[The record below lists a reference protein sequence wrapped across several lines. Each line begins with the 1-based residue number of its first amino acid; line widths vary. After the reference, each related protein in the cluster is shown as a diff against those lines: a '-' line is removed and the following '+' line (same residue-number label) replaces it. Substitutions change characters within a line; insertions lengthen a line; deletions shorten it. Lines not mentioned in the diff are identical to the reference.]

1 MNKSITQDAQNDNQI
16 SKTIR
21 RFFTRFH
28 ISSALKSANAYKSK
42 GISVAEI
49 FQYLFILIFSNR
61 SMYMNLL
68 SGRNTPAFRKDTV
81 YRFMKMTQVNWIR
94 FTTVLSSRIIKDSIV
109 PLDSEGRA
117 NVLIVDDSMFERNR
131 SKKVQLLTKVYDH
144 AKHAY
149 KFGFRMLTLGWSDGS
164 TFLPVNSMLLSSEN
178 KKNRINEASEMDK
191 RSVGYKR
198 RQLSMQK
205 GTSVMLELLKQ
216 AKRAAIPAK
225 YVLFDS
231 WFPSPSSIHAVKE
244 IGYDVIA
251 MVKKTP
257 KMFFRYN
264 GEDMSLISIYN
275 KNKKRPG
282 RSRYLLS
289 VMVDVVKEGKDI
301 PAKVVYVRNR
311 NKRKEYL
318 CIIST
323 DIELDENEII
333 RIYGKRWDIEVF
345 FKVCKSYLHLSKGC
359 RCISY
364 DAMTAHTAVVFTRYM
379 MLSLESRESK
389 DERSLGELFLY
400 FSDEMSDITW
410 IQAFQLLLQMFR
422 ELLADNLDVADDKI
436 DELVDAF
443 MDTIP
448 ALLKSNYRLHDHRT
462 LIIELLPD
470 IEFSRCIAK
479 IHVRSLSK
487 ILNHSFC
494 HNAYLLSF

>member
-1 MNKSITQDAQNDNQI
+1 MNKSITQDTQNDNQI

-21 RFFTRFH
+21 RFFIRFR
-28 ISSALKSANAYKSK
+28 ISSALKSANAYKKK
-42 GISVAEI
+42 GISASEV
-49 FQYLFILIFSNR
+49 FQYLFLLIFSNR

-68 SGRNTPAFRKDTV
+68 TGRNTPAFAKDTV
-81 YRFMKMTQVNWIR
+81 YRFMKRIEINWIR
-94 FTTVLSSRIIKDSIV
+94 FTTVLSSRIINEAIV
-109 PLDSEGRA
+109 PLDSEDRA
-117 NVLIVDDSMFERNR
+117 NVLIIDDSMFERNR
-131 SKKVQLLTKVYDH
+131 SKKVELLAKVFDH
-144 AKHAY
+144 AKHTY

-164 TFLPVNSMLLSSEN
+164 TFLPVNSVLLSTDN
-178 KKNRINEASEMDK
+178 KKNRINEANVVDK
-191 RSVGYKR
+191 RTVGYKR
-198 RQLSMQK
+198 RQLSIQK

-216 AKRAAIPAK
+216 AKKANIPAK

-231 WFPSPSSIHAVKE
+231 WFSSPSSIHAVRE

-275 KNKKRPG
+275 KNKKRRG

-289 VMVDVVKEGKDI
+289 VMVDVVKDGNII

-323 DIELDENEII
+323 DTELDENEIL

-345 FKVCKSYLHLSKGC
+345 FKVCKSYLHLSKEC
-359 RCISY
+359 RSISY

-379 MLSLESRESK
+379 MLSVENRESK

-422 ELLADNLDVADDKI
+422 TLLADNLDIADDEI
-436 DELVDAF
+436 TALVDAF
-443 MDTIP
+443 MDAIP
-448 ALLKSNYRLHDHRT
+448 TLLKTKLQ
-462 LIIELLPD
+462 
-470 IEFSRCIAK
+470 A
-479 IHVRSLSK
+479 
-487 ILNHSFC
+487 
-494 HNAYLLSF
+494 A

>member
-28 ISSALKSANAYKSK
+28 VSSALKSANAYKRK
-42 GISVAEI
+42 GIPVVEI

-68 SGRNTPAFRKDTV
+68 SERNTPAFGKDTV
-81 YRFMKMTQVNWIR
+81 YRFMKMLQINWIR
-94 FTTVLSSRIIKDSIV
+94 FTTVLSSRIINEAIL
-109 PLDSEGRA
+109 PLDSEERA
-117 NVLIVDDSMFERNR
+117 NVLIIDDSMFERNR
-131 SKKVQLLTKVYDH
+131 SKKVELLTKVYDH

-164 TFLPVNSMLLSSEN
+164 TFLPVNSVLLSSEN
-178 KKNRINEASEMDK
+178 RINRINEASAMDK
-191 RSVGYKR
+191 RTVGYKR

-205 GTSVMLELLKQ
+205 ATSVMLELLKY
-216 AKRAAIPAK
+216 AKHAAIPAK

-231 WFPSPSSIHAVKE
+231 WFSSPSSIHAVKE

-264 GEDMSLISIYN
+264 GEDMSLVSIYN
-275 KNKKRPG
+275 KNRKRRG

-289 VMVDVVKEGKDI
+289 AMVDVVKDGKII

-323 DIELDENEII
+323 DTELDENEII

-345 FKVCKSYLHLSKGC
+345 FKVCKSYLHLSKEC
-359 RCISY
+359 RSISY
-364 DAMTAHTAVVFTRYM
+364 DAMTAHTAVVFARYM
-379 MLSLESRESK
+379 MLSLESRESN

-400 FSDEMSDITW
+400 FSDELSDITW

-422 ELLADNLDVADDKI
+422 KQLTDHLDMTDDKI
-436 DELVDAF
+436 DELVDTF
-443 MDTIP
+443 MNTIP
-448 ALLKSNYRLHDHRT
+448 ALL
-462 LIIELLPD
+462 
-470 IEFSRCIAK
+470 
-479 IHVRSLSK
+479 RSKLQV
-487 ILNHSFC
+487 
-494 HNAYLLSF
+494 A